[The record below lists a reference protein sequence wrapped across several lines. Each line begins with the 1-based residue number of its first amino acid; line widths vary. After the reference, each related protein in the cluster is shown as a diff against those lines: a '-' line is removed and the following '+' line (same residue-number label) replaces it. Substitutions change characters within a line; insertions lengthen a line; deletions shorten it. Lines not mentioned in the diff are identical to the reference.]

1 VTPATPTKTIIE
13 WHRPMGKHSVAW
25 PLGIGA
31 FLMTVGG
38 LCVLLTLPRAT
49 TVPYLSAVGGA
60 CMVTAFLVVVISL
73 MRRAGMESC
82 LILRRDAI
90 VLERDEKET
99 VLLWSDVKAIR
110 VGEGGAIDV
119 ERTDGTVWTM
129 DEGFSKPDELAS
141 RMEEVRR
148 KTSFGLI

>member
-1 VTPATPTKTIIE
+1 MERAAKAIIE
-13 WHRPMGKHSVAW
+13 WHRPMGKHSIAW

-31 FLMTVGG
+31 FLMTIGG

-49 TVPYLSAVGGA
+49 TIPYVAALGGA
-60 CMVTAFLVVVISL
+60 CIVMAVVTVLVSL
-73 MRRAGMESC
+73 MRRAGIESC

-90 VLERDEKET
+90 VLERAEEHET
-99 VLLWSDVKAIR
+99 TVPWTDVEVIR
-110 VGEGGAIDV
+110 VGEGGVIDV
-119 ERTDGTVWTM
+119 VRKDGTVWTM
-129 DEGFSKPDELAS
+129 DEGFSDPQKLAT